1 MSEKKR
7 DQNSTRVIVADDHA
21 GVRAGIRRLLESSP
35 DLLVIG
41 EAKDGIEALELV
53 ENLKPDV
60 LLLDVEMP
68 LLDGRQVATK
78 LKERKSQVKILVL
91 SSYNNSQYISSMLSN
106 GVAGYITKDEAPAI
120 LVKAV
125 LGVANGEKGWFSQEV
140 VSKISDWHPKTSKS

>member
-41 EAKDGIEALELV
+41 EAKD
-53 ENLKPDV
+53 
-60 LLLDVEMP
+60 
-68 LLDGRQVATK
+68 
-78 LKERKSQVKILVL
+78 
-91 SSYNNSQYISSMLSN
+91 
-106 GVAGYITKDEAPAI
+106 EAPAI

>member
-41 EAKDGIEALELV
+41 EAKDGIEALELA
-53 ENLKPDV
+53 EDLKPDV

-140 VSKISDWHPKTSKS
+140 VSKFSDWHPKTSKS

>member
-1 MSEKKR
+1 MSGKKR
-7 DQNSTRVIVADDHA
+7 DQISTRVIVADDHA

-35 DLLVIG
+35 GLLVVG
-41 EAKDGIEALELV
+41 EAKDGIEALELA
-53 ENLKPDV
+53 EELNPDV

-68 LLDGRQVATK
+68 RLDGRQVATK

-106 GVAGYITKDEAPAI
+106 GVAGYLTKEDAPAI

-125 LGVANGEKGWFSQEV
+125 LSVANGEKGWFSQEV
-140 VSKISDWHPKTSKS
+140 VSKIPG